1 MNVKIH
7 NGPHGRV
14 VAICDTELLG
24 KTLTEGKLSLT
35 VSERFYGGEEKDEK
49 ELAAL
54 LKDDDVLNIV
64 GEKSCDFAVKHKLID
79 KEHIKKIQGTPHAQ
93 SF

>member
-14 VAICDTELLG
+14 VAICDAELLG
-24 KTLTEGKLSLT
+24 KKLTEGKISLT
-35 VSERFYGGEEKDEK
+35 ISERFYGGEEKTEK
-49 ELAAL
+49 ELIEII
-54 LKDDDVLNIV
+54 KSDDVLNII
-64 GEKSCDFAVKHKLID
+64 GEKSCDFAIKHKLID
-79 KEHIKKIQGTPHAQ
+79 KEHIKRIQGTPHAQ